1 MIGKTVS
8 HYRVTELLGSGGMG
22 VVYKAEDIKLSRP
35 VALKFLQITP
45 APTPTSVQRFL
56 REARTASALNHPGIC
71 TIYEVDEYDGQPFI
85 AMELLEGETLS
96 HALARG
102 PLTIGVLLRVATQIA
117 DALDAAHKQ
126 GILHRDIKPAN
137 IFLTSRGQAK
147 LLDFGL
153 AKSSL
158 PQGGGLSLAPT
169 EVLTTA
175 QGVTMGTIAY
185 MSPEQACGLELDART
200 DLFSFGVVLYEMST
214 GHQTFQGSTAAL
226 VFEAILNRQPQA
238 PVELNAN
245 VPVGL
250 ERVIA
255 RALHKDRELRYQ
267 SAAEMRDELAAVER
281 EHQNRSVSA
290 PVMTVSSASAPN
302 WSRVTAAAVPVAP
315 APRSTPGPALLVG
328 GAVVL
333 GALLIGLPMF
343 FFANKIPP
351 SEAKAADAVS
361 SAPSTAA
368 LAAPPTVAPS
378 TVAPSTP
385 SAPAQSSLPAA
396 RPEPA
401 RPASSAAASPAA
413 AVSNAAKPTVDVDA
427 KQGAGLRAARAKFDA
442 KLYDQALADLK
453 TITDAAGANAP
464 DAQLLIGTIYER
476 QGKPDDAL
484 AAYIELKSRYG
495 SSALAA
501 DAIFR
506 AADLTLRSKR
516 NDREAAARTL
526 YGEIATQYPRSTV
539 SAEALYKKA
548 GLEERAK
555 LRTIDPTLQT
565 SAPTALASYRTL
577 ATAYPKSPFAEAA
590 LDRLSEIY
598 SDLRRYDLAA
608 EALQDLA
615 KRFPSN
621 QRDAAWKAAKLYE
634 DKVKDK
640 DRARAAYA
648 AVPTSSSHYKD
659 AQKKL
664 R

>member
-8 HYRVTELLGSGGMG
+8 HYRVTDLLGSGGMG
-22 VVYKAEDIKLSRP
+22 VVYRAEDTKLSRP

-71 TIYEVDEYDGQPFI
+71 TIYEVDEHDGQPFI

-96 HALARG
+96 QALAKG
-102 PLTIGVLLRVATQIA
+102 PLTMGLLLRVATQIV
-117 DALDAAHKQ
+117 DALDAAHTQ

-158 PQGGGLSLAPT
+158 PQSGGLSLAPT

-200 DLFSFGVVLYEMST
+200 DLFSFGVVLYEMAT

-226 VFEAILNRQPQA
+226 VFEAILNRQPPA

-245 VPVGL
+245 VPVAL
-250 ERVIA
+250 ERIIA
-255 RALHKDRELRYQ
+255 GALHKDRELRYQ
-267 SAAEMRDELAAVER
+267 TAAEMRDELAAAER
-281 EHQNRSVSA
+281 EHQNRSGSA
-290 PVMTVSSASAPN
+290 PVMTVSSSSAPN
-302 WSRVTAAAVPVAP
+302 WSRITATAVPVAQP
-315 APRSTPGPALLVG
+315 PTPRPGPAVLVG
-328 GAVVL
+328 GALLL
-333 GALLIGLPMF
+333 GGLLIGLPMV
-343 FFANKIPP
+343 FFANNIPP
-351 SEAKAADAVS
+351 SEAKSGAGAPAAVAPA
-361 SAPSTAA
+361 APSAA
-368 LAAPPTVAPS
+368 AAPAAPTVAPS
-378 TVAPSTP
+378 V
-385 SAPAQSSLPAA
+385 PAVVPASA
-396 RPEPA
+396 RPMA
-401 RPASSAAASPAA
+401 SAAASPTEAA
-413 AVSNAAKPTVDVDA
+413 AIAGKPDGDPDVRHE
-427 KQGAGLRAARAKFDA
+427 AGLRSARAKFDA

-453 TITDAAGANAP
+453 TITDAAGANAA

-476 QGKPDDAL
+476 QGRPDDAL
-484 AAYIELKSRYG
+484 AAYIELKSRYA
-495 SSALAA
+495 SNAVAA
-501 DAIFR
+501 DAAFR

-516 NDREAAARTL
+516 NDRETAARAL
-526 YGEIATQYPRSTV
+526 YGEIASQYPRSTV

-555 LRTIDPTLQT
+555 LRAVDPTLQT

-577 ATAYPKSPFAEAA
+577 AAAYPKSPFAEAA
-590 LDRLSEIY
+590 LDRVSELY
-598 SDLRRYDLAA
+598 ADLHRYDLAA

-615 KRFPSN
+615 RRFPSS
-621 QRDAAWKAAKLYE
+621 QRDAAWRAAKLYE
-634 DKVKDK
+634 DKLKDK

-648 AVPTSSSHYKD
+648 VVPPSSSHYKD

>member
-1 MIGKTVS
+1 MIGRTVS
-8 HYRVTELLGSGGMG
+8 HYRVTELIGSGGMG
-22 VVYKAEDIKLSRP
+22 VVYKAEDVKLSRP
-35 VALKFLQITP
+35 VALKFLQFTTP
-45 APTPTSVQRFL
+45 PTPTSVERFL

-71 TIYEVDEYDGQPFI
+71 TIYEVEEHEGQPFI

-96 HALARG
+96 QALARG
-102 PLTIGVLLRVATQIA
+102 PLTMSQLLRVGTQIA
-117 DALDAAHKQ
+117 DALDFAHGN

-147 LLDFGL
+147 ILDFGL

-158 PQGGGLSLAPT
+158 PQRGGLSLAPT

-185 MSPEQACGLELDART
+185 MSPEQASGLELDART

-214 GHQTFQGSTAAL
+214 GHQTFQGSTAAV

-245 VPVGL
+245 VPLGL
-250 ERVIA
+250 ERIIA

-267 SAAEMRDELAAVER
+267 KASEMRDELAFVER
-281 EHQNRSVSA
+281 EHQNRSVNT
-290 PVMTVSSASAPN
+290 PVMSLSTSSAPN
-302 WSRVTAAAVPVAP
+302 WSRLSASDIP
-315 APRSTPGPALLVG
+315 ALPPPASRPGPALLVG
-328 GAVVL
+328 GALVL
-333 GALLIGLPMF
+333 GGLLIGLPMF
-343 FFANKIPP
+343 FFANTIPP
-351 SEAKAADAVS
+351 SEAKS
-361 SAPSTAA
+361 ETPAPSTAA
-368 LAAPPTVAPS
+368 PSTSSTVATPTPSTIAPS
-378 TVAPSTP
+378 TTGPSP
-385 SAPAQSSLPAA
+385 DVPRQPAA
-396 RPEPA
+396 RPA
-401 RPASSAAASPAA
+401 TLAAAPAT
-413 AVSNAAKPTVDVDA
+413 AVADSGARQSA
-427 KQGAGLRAARAKFDA
+427 AGLRAARAKFDA

-453 TITDAAGANAP
+453 TITDAAGTNAP

-484 AAYIELKSRYG
+484 AAYIELKSRYA
-495 SSALAA
+495 SSAAAA
-501 DAIFR
+501 DAAFR

-516 NDREAAARTL
+516 NDREAAARAL
-526 YGEIATQYPRSTV
+526 YGEVAAQYPRSAV

-555 LRTIDPTLQT
+555 LRTVDAALQT
-565 SAPTALASYRTL
+565 SVPTALASYRTL
-577 ATAYPKSPFAEAA
+577 ASAYPKSPFAEAA
-590 LDRLSEIY
+590 LDRLSDIY
-598 SDLRRYDLAA
+598 SDLRRYELAA

-615 KRFPSN
+615 RRFPSN

-634 DKVKDK
+634 DKLKDK
-640 DRARAAYA
+640 NRAREAYA

>member
-8 HYRVTELLGSGGMG
+8 HYRITELLGSGGMG
-22 VVYKAEDIKLSRP
+22 VVYRAEDIKLSRP

-45 APTPTSVQRFL
+45 APTPTSAQRFL

-71 TIYEVDEYDGQPFI
+71 TIYEVDEHDGQPFI

-96 HALARG
+96 QALAKG
-102 PLTIGVLLRVATQIA
+102 PLTMGLLLSVATQIV

-158 PQGGGLSLAPT
+158 PQSGGLSLAPT

-200 DLFSFGVVLYEMST
+200 DLFSFGVVLYEMAT

-226 VFEAILNRQPQA
+226 VFEAILNRQPPA

-245 VPVGL
+245 VPVAL
-250 ERVIA
+250 ERIIA
-255 RALHKDRELRYQ
+255 GALHKDRELRYQ
-267 SAAEMRDELAAVER
+267 SAAAMRDELTAADR
-281 EHQNRSVSA
+281 EHHNRSGSA
-290 PVMTVSSASAPN
+290 PVMTVSSSSAPN
-302 WSRVTAAAVPVAP
+302 WSRLTATAVPVAP
-315 APRSTPGPALLVG
+315 APTPRPGPAVLVG
-328 GAVVL
+328 GALLL
-333 GALLIGLPMF
+333 GGLLIGVPMV
-343 FFANKIPP
+343 FFANNIPP
-351 SEAKAADAVS
+351 SEAKADA
-361 SAPSTAA
+361 AAPAAAAPEAGGPSTA
-368 LAAPPTVAPS
+368 PTIAPS
-378 TVAPSTP
+378 ASVVVPQ
-385 SAPAQSSLPAA
+385 APA
-396 RPEPA
+396 R
-401 RPASSAAASPAA
+401 AASPAA
-413 AVSNAAKPTVDVDA
+413 ASPTDAAATAAKPDGDLDVRHE
-427 KQGAGLRAARAKFDA
+427 AGLRSARAKFDA
-442 KLYDQALADLK
+442 KLYDQALADLR
-453 TITDAAGANAP
+453 TITDSAGTNAA

-476 QGKPDDAL
+476 QGRPDDAL
-484 AAYIELKSRYG
+484 AAYIELKSRYA
-495 SSALAA
+495 SNAVAA
-501 DAIFR
+501 DATFR

-516 NDREAAARTL
+516 NDRESAARTL
-526 YGEIATQYPRSTV
+526 YGDIATQYPRSTV

-555 LRTIDPTLQT
+555 LRAVDPTLQT
-565 SAPTALASYRTL
+565 PAPTALASYRTL
-577 ATAYPKSPFAEAA
+577 AAAYPKSPFAEAA
-590 LDRLSEIY
+590 LDRLSDLY

-608 EALQDLA
+608 TALQDLA
-615 KRFPSN
+615 RRFPSN

-640 DRARAAYA
+640 DRARTAYA
-648 AVPTSSSHYKD
+648 VVPTSSSHYKD